1 LSTSGKF
8 PNVRDLPG
16 RLPGERTGGGRLIMV
31 SNRLP
36 FTIGMRKGQVV
47 VKPSAGG
54 LVTGLQSFLEKQ
66 EEVLPKL
73 ESCLWVGWPGSTI
86 HTPNREEITAMALK
100 EYGSL
105 PVYLSQSEMDHF
117 YHGFCNK
124 TIWPLFHYFPS
135 YTHYNSVMWH
145 EYVRVNEHFADI
157 IAAEAGPADRIWIHD
172 YQLMLLPA
180 MLRTRLPGRSIGF
193 FLHIPFPS
201 FELFRLLPGKWR
213 REILSGLLGADLVG
227 FHTYEY
233 TQHFLQCALRIL
245 DHSHHL
251 GTITLP
257 SHIVKAQ
264 TFPLGIDFAKYH
276 DGASSEETAGEA
288 AKIRQSLG
296 QRKIILSVDRLDY
309 TKGILN
315 RLEAFELLLDKH
327 PAYAGNVV
335 LVLTVVPSRVAVEQY
350 GMMKRHIEETVGKIN
365 GRFGEIGWTP
375 VVYRYRNL
383 PFGKL
388 TALYSISDVAL
399 VTPLRDGM
407 NLVAKEYVAARADG
421 EGVLVLSEMAGAVK
435 ELGEAIVVN
444 PNDRRALAEAMHEA
458 LSMPPLEQRRR
469 IAVMQGRLKRYTVDR
484 WANDFLTQLDEMS
497 ITQARYLAKVLG
509 PNLSELL
516 VQEYRGT
523 KKRLFLLDYDGTLVG
538 FHERPRMAVPTP
550 EVLLVLKSLC
560 DDPRNVVAIV
570 SGRDR
575 DTLWDFFEG
584 LGLTLVAE
592 HGVWLRDPGKE
603 WRMTKKISSA
613 WKPDLLPILQLYTD
627 RLPGALIE
635 EKGAALAWH
644 YRKADPEQAQVL
656 VGELMDHLTSFTAN
670 TDLQIMQG
678 NKVMEIRSAGVNKGT
693 AVAGLLQRGTYDFIL
708 SIGDDWTDEDVFRM
722 LPPGAHSVKVGVMST
737 HARYNVRDPEGVL
750 DLLRTLANP
759 GD

>member
-1 LSTSGKF
+1 
-8 PNVRDLPG
+8 
-16 RLPGERTGGGRLIMV
+16 
-31 SNRLP
+31 
-36 FTIGMRKGQVV
+36 
-47 VKPSAGG
+47 
-54 LVTGLQSFLEKQ
+54 
-66 EEVLPKL
+66 
-73 ESCLWVGWPGSTI
+73 
-86 HTPNREEITAMALK
+86 
-100 EYGSL
+100 
-105 PVYLSQSEMDHF
+105 
-117 YHGFCNK
+117 
-124 TIWPLFHYFPS
+124 
-135 YTHYNSVMWH
+135 MWQ
-145 EYVRVNEHFADI
+145 EYVRVNEHFAEI
-157 IAAEAGPADRIWIHD
+157 IAAQAGPADRIWVHD

-180 MLRTRLPGRSIGF
+180 MLRAKLPGRSIGF

-213 REILSGLLGADLVG
+213 REILSGLLGSDLIG

-245 DHSHHL
+245 DHSHQL

-276 DGASSEETAGEA
+276 DAATAPEIVGEA
-288 AKIRQSLG
+288 ASIRKSLG
-296 QRKIILSVDRLDY
+296 QGKIILSVDRLDY

-315 RLEAFELLLDKH
+315 RLQAFELLLDRH
-327 PAYAGNVV
+327 PQYVRNVV
-335 LVLTVVPSRVAVEQY
+335 LVLTVVPSRVGVEQY
-350 GMMKRHIEETVGKIN
+350 GMMKRQIEETVGMIN

-375 VVYRYRNL
+375 VVYQYRNL
-383 PFGKL
+383 PFEKIV
-388 TALYSISDVAL
+388 ALYSISDIAL

-407 NLVAKEYVAARADG
+407 NLVAKEYVAARPDG

-444 PNDRRALAEAMHEA
+444 PNDRKGMAEAMNEA

-469 IAVMQGRLKRYTVDR
+469 IAVMQARLKRYTVDR
-484 WANDFLTQLDEMS
+484 WANDFLTQLDEMRAS
-497 ITQARYLAKVLG
+497 QTKYLARVLG
-509 PNLSELL
+509 PQLTGEMATGFSGAA
-516 VQEYRGT
+516 R
-523 KKRLFLLDYDGTLVG
+523 RLFLLDYDGTLVG
-538 FHERPRMAVPTP
+538 FHERPRMAVPTA
-550 EVLLVLKSLC
+550 EVLDVLRKLS
-560 DDPRNVVAIV
+560 DDERNTVAIV

-575 DTLWDFFEG
+575 DTLSDFFDG
-584 LGLTLVAE
+584 VGRTTLVAE

-603 WRMTKKISSA
+603 WRMTKKISSS

-693 AVAGLLQRGTYDFIL
+693 AVASLLHRHSYDFIL
-708 SIGDDWTDEDVFRM
+708 SIGDDWTDEDVFRI
-722 LPPGAHSVKVGVMST
+722 LPGGAYSVKVGVMST
-737 HARYNVRDPEGVL
+737 HARYNVRDPAAVL
-750 DLLRTLANP
+750 DLLRTLATA
-759 GD
+759 GG